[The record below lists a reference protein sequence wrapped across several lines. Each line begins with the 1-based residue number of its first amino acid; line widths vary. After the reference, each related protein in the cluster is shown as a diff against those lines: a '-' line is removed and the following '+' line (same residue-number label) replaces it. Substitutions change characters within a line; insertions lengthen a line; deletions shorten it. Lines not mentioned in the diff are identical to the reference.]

1 MPCAT
6 TPMISSRT
14 ESVEA
19 LQKYYWWQSCWIAF
33 DFLLFLGPPTECI
46 FIFLPNLIYIAHISR
61 LQAFHCLHFLFIIG
75 QSAIPPP
82 PLRSLLR
89 SVPKYTQPGSCCL
102 TTNLPLCCHRY
113 VLALARTCG
122 SLQRE
127 IFRFTGCHLDK
138 ELKIIINI
146 NK

>member
-1 MPCAT
+1 MCHHPYDLIKNWKCGSFAEVLLMAKLLDCIWFPPFFRPT
-6 TPMISSRT
+6 
-14 ESVEA
+14 
-19 LQKYYWWQSCWIAF
+19 YWMHF
-33 DFLLFLGPPTECI
+33 Y
-46 FIFLPNLIYIAHISR
+46 FLPNIIYIAHISR

-75 QSAIPPP
+75 QSANPP

-138 ELKIIINI
+138 ELKIIIKI